1 MKEEIA
7 SALQITPIF
16 GRCLGNVVAS
26 VMPSRKDEEVWVF
39 DLHVLLFGP

>member
-16 GRCLGNVVAS
+16 CSCLGNVVAS
-26 VMPSRKDEEVWVF
+26 VLPSRKDEKMWVF
-39 DLHVLLFGP
+39 DLHVLLLGP